1 MIMFL
6 LHIYRQ
12 KYQNITRIMV
22 WINEWRI
29 TICFNEDTLL
39 ITHNRIRNKHEYYNT
54 KSKKSTLRTD
64 NPRTSKSTQEF
75 LNMAV
80 KGLMLESGNMT
91 HFIIQ
96 ICKAIYVSVVL
107 ELCHFWKHIKL
118 VVITIHNKHD
128 VRCYLYNLWWSIY
141 NEQWK

>member
-1 MIMFL
+1 MTMFL

-22 WINEWRI
+22 WINEWRV

-64 NPRTSKSTQEF
+64 NPWTSQSTQEF

-96 ICKAIYVSVVL
+96 KCKAIYVSVVL

-118 VVITIHNKHD
+118 VVITVHNKND